1 MVYYKIRRLY
11 WFYYKILRFYYKAR
25 MRIKSIIHNKKVRNQ
40 YEYKKP
46 FEKSFNIEVP
56 YDTAVSLSTLP
67 HKIDSNGEEVRLFGD
82 ALYEYNSYESIW

>member
-1 MVYYKIRRLY
+1 VVYYKILRLY
-11 WFYYKILRFYYKAR
+11 WFYYNILRFYYKAR

-46 FEKSFNIEVP
+46 FEKSFNIEFP
-56 YDTAVSLSTLP
+56 YDNAVSLSTLH
-67 HKIDSNGEEVRLFGD
+67 HKIDSNREEVRLFGD